1 MKRASRQ
8 RKSSRSAVRG
18 TTTAPSVISF
28 RPDKAD
34 SELLFN
40 KAWQQGLSSHQLAH
54 DYVVSIL
61 HEQPDGRAMEAKIAN
76 LEQRIKQLRDELC
89 LVAEVLLNAAGKVTR
104 EKAAEWVDANLKPE
118 STGRS

>member
-1 MKRASRQ
+1 MKRRYNK
-8 RKSSRSAVRG
+8 RKPSRSASRG
-18 TTTAPSVISF
+18 TSTAPKVISF

-34 SELLFN
+34 RDLLFTR
-40 KAWQQGLSSHQLAH
+40 ASEQGLSSHQLAH

-61 HEQPDGRAMEAKIAN
+61 HEQSDGREMEAKIAN

-89 LVAEVLLNAAGKVTR
+89 LVAEVLLNAAGKVSK
-104 EKAAEWVDANLKPE
+104 EQAAEWVDANLKPE